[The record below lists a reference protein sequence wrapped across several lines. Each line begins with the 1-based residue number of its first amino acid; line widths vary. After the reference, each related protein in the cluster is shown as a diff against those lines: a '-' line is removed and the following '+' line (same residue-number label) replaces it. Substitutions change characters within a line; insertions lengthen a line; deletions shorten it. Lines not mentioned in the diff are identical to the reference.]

1 MLVVISIRGGG
12 CIMLIM
18 KDFITDR
25 EFTVGSVL
33 AFDRL
38 QNSNIGGCI
47 QAIVYPE
54 GDNLAEVL
62 PSGGVWV
69 TETKQHV
76 YSWSMDMLKKFGDLA
91 ELSVSSPDE
100 EEDTENRVQR
110 NLAIDNFET
119 DFEISNIRFTAIVA
133 EYMKAIRNHF
143 NGYVKNTDSTIVGM
157 TDKVKELIG
166 GAEQKRVTIVRES
179 GFSVNVTTFVI
190 NDEGAEILLPFIRRM
205 LNYRYRVNNDDYVI
219 TINGWLFK
227 SAKMSDVEFDLHVQR
242 NCGSILQKAIDSP
255 TDFIRSLV

>member
-100 EEDTENRVQR
+100 EEDTETRVQR
-110 NLAIDNFET
+110 NLTIDNFET
-119 DFEISNIRFTAIVA
+119 DFEISNIRFTAIAA

-143 NGYVKNTDSTIVGM
+143 NGYVKNTDSSIVGM
-157 TDKVKELIG
+157 TDKVKELIQN
-166 GAEQKRVTIVRES
+166 ADQKPSASVDEYSNGTITM
-179 GFSVNVTTFVI
+179 FTI
-190 NDEGAEILLPFIRRM
+190 NEEGVEILLPFIRRM

-219 TINGWLFK
+219 NINGWLFK
-227 SAKMSDVEFDLHVQR
+227 SAKMPNTEFDLYVQR
-242 NCGSILQKAIDSP
+242 NCRSILKKVIDSP